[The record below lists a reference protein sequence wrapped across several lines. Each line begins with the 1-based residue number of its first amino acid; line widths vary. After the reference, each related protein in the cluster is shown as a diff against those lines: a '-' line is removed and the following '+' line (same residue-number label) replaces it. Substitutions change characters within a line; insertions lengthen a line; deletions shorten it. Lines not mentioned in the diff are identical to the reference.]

1 MGVSKWGLICGDAL
15 AMVIAVTDGRPF
27 SHFIS
32 ERTPDLRKDW

>member
-32 ERTPDLRKDW
+32 EGTPDL